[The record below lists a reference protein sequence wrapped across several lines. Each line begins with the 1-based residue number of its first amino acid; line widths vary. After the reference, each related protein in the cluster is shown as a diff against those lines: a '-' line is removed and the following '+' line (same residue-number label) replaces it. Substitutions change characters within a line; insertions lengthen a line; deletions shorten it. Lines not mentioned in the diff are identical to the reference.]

1 MNEIGNPVRQ
11 KRRMAGI
18 PPLASDLI
26 GNAGE
31 TAMSTAVE
39 VQPQP
44 EPARILTPEDHVAGQ
59 QASAEAST
67 ATAASVNRRRMA
79 GASNVPLLVSS
90 AAPNGAAA
98 AVSVN
103 SPAGEFAQPPART
116 ELEDAVPQ
124 DQLREVPSQALDS
137 TLVRGRRRPGPSTV
151 PVVVAL
157 QESRPANEPAST
169 SSNQQIPATASNLAA
184 GEASSVPERQRLR
197 QASQPE
203 AGKYDQPAS
212 AKIDDDKREA
222 APRSTKSLASENSAG
237 SANASIGDAHLNSRT
252 ANKTRSKYAKRSLQV
267 AGLLAIA
274 VIAVL
279 AAQWLRSTSTVQE
292 FITTYSGHASQPIST
307 PEGIPA
313 WLGWQ
318 HFLNMFFMV
327 LIVRSGLQV
336 RLQNKPPGYWTAKQR
351 SFFSPGNQ
359 PPKKISITQWLHQ
372 VLDVAW
378 VVNGVLFVAALFI
391 TGFWMRIVPRLG
403 CLP

>member
-1 MNEIGNPVRQ
+1 
-11 KRRMAGI
+11 
-18 PPLASDLI
+18 
-26 GNAGE
+26 
-31 TAMSTAVE
+31 MSN
-39 VQPQP
+39 
-44 EPARILTPEDHVAGQ
+44 L
-59 QASAEAST
+59 
-67 ATAASVNRRRMA
+67 
-79 GASNVPLLVSS
+79 
-90 AAPNGAAA
+90 
-98 AVSVN
+98 
-103 SPAGEFAQPPART
+103 
-116 ELEDAVPQ
+116 
-124 DQLREVPSQALDS
+124 EVPSQPLDS
-137 TLVRGRRRPGPSTV
+137 ALVKGRRMPDQRFV
-151 PVVVAL
+151 PVAAAL

-169 SSNQQIPATASNLAA
+169 SSNQQIPAAASNLAA

-197 QASQPE
+197 QASQPA

-391 TGFWMRIVPRLG
+391 TGFWMRIVPTSWDVFPNLVSAGLQYLSLDWPEENGWIHYNALQVMAYFITVFVAAPLAIISGVRMSTWWPAKNERLSKLYPIELARAVHIPVMVYCVAVTLVHVFLVFFTG
-403 CLP
+403 VRRNLNHMFTSRDVTDFWGLVV